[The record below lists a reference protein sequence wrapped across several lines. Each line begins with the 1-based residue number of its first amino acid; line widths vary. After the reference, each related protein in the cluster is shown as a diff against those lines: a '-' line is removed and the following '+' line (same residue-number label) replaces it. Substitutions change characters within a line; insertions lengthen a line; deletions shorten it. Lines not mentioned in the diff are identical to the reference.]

1 MEGSF
6 DLLEEI
12 FQTVEEEFNDVKCRR
27 FVMISLNRNMIRS
40 TKYLSGDCNTSSL
53 ILTTLILIQAA
64 LAEAT
69 LQMLKEDP

>member
-12 FQTVEEEFNDVKCRR
+12 FQTVEEEFNDVKCWR
-27 FVMISLNRNMIRS
+27 FVMISLNRSMIRS